1 MKSLFL
7 AGEGEVA
14 FTVTALQGLVGEVAF
29 PVSLFSWD
37 IFARWALALTVD
49 GLNRRRCFSFVAHG
63 TVSLQEVKNV
73 RSKRRQLRDSRNEWF
88 DSRNEWSD
96 DNFIRSTN

>member
-37 IFARWALALTVD
+37 IFAR
-49 GLNRRRCFSFVAHG
+49 
-63 TVSLQEVKNV
+63 
-73 RSKRRQLRDSRNEWF
+73 
-88 DSRNEWSD
+88 
-96 DNFIRSTN
+96 